1 MPRKF
6 RIKRPSAAIL
16 IASLALFVALSGSA
30 VATTLSVIHAHTAD
44 IATKAKVAT
53 LAKNSLKL
61 NNQTAAQVAAT
72 PGPATDLNGQTAAQI
87 IAAASAAASGA
98 AHPQVTIRSA
108 GWDVASP
115 SVSNADWY
123 ANCNAGETA
132 VGGGWDQTSG
142 GAMAA
147 SYNRPKTDG
156 SGWWFKV
163 KPVFDASLPAGGS
176 VWVVCLK
183 TS

>member
-1 MPRKF
+1 MARKF
-6 RIKRPSAAIL
+6 RIKRPSPALVISL
-16 IASLALFVALSGSA
+16 IALFVALSGSA
-30 VATTLSVIHAHTAD
+30 VATTMSVIHAHTAD

-61 NNQTAAQVAAT
+61 NKQTAAQVAAT

-108 GWDVASP
+108 GWDIAGPGV
-115 SVSNADWY
+115 VNADWY

-132 VGGGWDQTSG
+132 VGGGFDETSG
-142 GAMAA
+142 QIVP
-147 SYNRPKTDG
+147 SYDRPKTDG
-156 SGWWFKV
+156 SGWWFKA
-163 KPVFDASLPAGGS
+163 KAITDASLPAGGS